1 MYIYGTNRIIMR
13 FMLSIALCLATGYRP
28 VYAAISDDLVE
39 DTGPVP
45 YNNTYTQT
53 DANTADSKIETL
65 PQASRGRMLHENH
78 CTSCHESM
86 AYIRAKRKA
95 KNYEAVRYWV
105 NQRANWLKLGWTGLE
120 KQEVIQYLNERY
132 YKYPIPK

>member
-1 MYIYGTNRIIMR
+1 MR
-13 FMLSIALCLATGYRP
+13 HIPSIAIGIALCLATGYRP
-28 VYAAISDDLVE
+28 VFAAISDDLVE
-39 DTGPVP
+39 DPGPVP
-45 YNNTYTQT
+45 YNNTYIQT
-53 DANTADSKIETL
+53 DAGIADSKTKTL
-65 PQASRGRMLHENH
+65 PQDSRGRMLHENH
-78 CTSCHESM
+78 CTSCHESV